1 VIGGRFRIVCAGEA
15 MIEISPRGGGGW
27 EVGYGGDTI
36 NQALHL
42 VRFGHDV
49 AYLTVLGGDPFA
61 GQMRS
66 AWGREGMD
74 TSLVLSD
81 PERTTGLYAISIDA
95 QGERQFSYWRSD
107 SAARRLFANPAIT
120 RAIREA
126 ERADVLVYSL
136 ISLAILPEDGREAL
150 LALARAV
157 RARGG
162 KVAFDGNY
170 RPRLWHSADEA
181 RLWRDWAAREADFGF
196 PTLEDEEQ
204 IAGRAVRP
212 EEIATAWRKAG
223 CGEVVVKLGA
233 QGCLLPDGTTAP
245 PLANL
250 RPVDT
255 SGAGDAFGSAYL
267 SCRLRGGSAGEAA
280 KAGHQLAAWV
290 MMRSGAIPPRDH
302 AAPYSLSSTASP
314 E

>member
-1 VIGGRFRIVCAGEA
+1 VIEGRFRVVCVGEA
-15 MIEISPRGGGGW
+15 MVEIAPRGGGW
-27 EVGYGGDTI
+27 EVGHGGDTI

-49 AYLTVLGGDPFA
+49 AYLTVLGSDPFA
-61 GQMRS
+61 GAMRA

-81 PERTTGLYAISIDA
+81 PECTTGLYAISIDA
-95 QGERQFSYWRSD
+95 HGERHFSYWRSD

-120 RAIREA
+120 AAAGDA
-126 ERADVLVYSL
+126 EQADVLVYSL
-136 ISLAILPEDGREAL
+136 ISLAILPKDGREAL

-170 RPRLWHSADEA
+170 RARLWQSADEA
-181 RLWRDWAAREADFGF
+181 RLWRDWAAREADFGL

-204 IAGRAVRP
+204 IAGAELEPSAV
-212 EEIATAWRKAG
+212 AAAWREAG

-233 QGCLLPDGTTAP
+233 KGCLAPDGTVIP
-245 PLANL
+245 PPGLL

-255 SGAGDAFGSAYL
+255 SGAGDAFGAAYL
-267 SCRLRGGSAGEAA
+267 SCRLRGGRPEDAA
-280 KAGHQLAAWV
+280 RAGHELAGWV
-290 MMRSGAIPPRDH
+290 MMRGGAIPPRDH
-302 AAPYSLSSTASP
+302 AAPYSLSSTAAP

>member
-1 VIGGRFRIVCAGEA
+1 MIGGRFRIVCVGEA
-15 MIEISPRGGGGW
+15 MVEIAPRGAGW
-27 EVGYGGDTI
+27 EVGQGGDTI

-49 AYLTVLGGDPFA
+49 AYLTVLGCDPFA
-61 GQMRS
+61 GEMR
-66 AWGREGMD
+66 ATWAREGMD

-81 PERTTGLYAISIDA
+81 PARTTGLYAISIDA
-95 QGERQFSYWRSD
+95 HGERHFSYWRSD
-107 SAARRLFANPAIT
+107 SAARRLFANPRIT
-120 RAIREA
+120 GAVAQA
-126 ERADVLVYSL
+126 ESADVLAYSL
-136 ISLAILPEDGREAL
+136 ISLAILPEEGREAL

-170 RPRLWHSADEA
+170 RPRLWQSADEA
-181 RLWRDWAAREADFGF
+181 RLWRDRAAGEADFGL

-204 IAGRAVRP
+204 IAAHPLKP
-212 EEIATAWRKAG
+212 EEVAQAWLDAG

-233 QGCLLPDGTTAP
+233 RGCRLPGGTVSP
-245 PLANL
+245 PLPGL
-250 RPVDT
+250 RPIDT
-255 SGAGDAFGSAYL
+255 SGAGDAFGAAYL
-267 SCRLRGGSAGEAA
+267 SCRLRGGSAEEAA
-280 KAGHQLAAWV
+280 AAGHELAAWV

-302 AAPYSLSSTASP
+302 AAPYSLSATAAP

>member
-1 VIGGRFRIVCAGEA
+1 MV
-15 MIEISPRGGGGW
+15 EISPRGGGW
-27 EVGYGGDTI
+27 DVGHGGDTI

-49 AYLTVLGGDPFA
+49 AYLTVLGSDPFA
-61 GQMRS
+61 GPMRA

-81 PERTTGLYAISIDA
+81 PDRATGLYAISIDPH
-95 QGERQFSYWRSD
+95 GERRFSYWRAD
-107 SAARRLFANPAIT
+107 SAARRLFAHPESVA
-120 RAIREA
+120 AA
-126 ERADVLVYSL
+126 ALAGQADALVYSL

-150 LALARAV
+150 LGVARAV

-170 RPRLWHSADEA
+170 RARLWQSPDEA

-196 PTLEDEEQ
+196 PTLEDEEE
-204 IAGRAVRP
+204 IAGGPLEPGVVA
-212 EEIATAWRKAG
+212 ATWREAG

-233 QGCLLPDGTTAP
+233 KGCLLPGGTIVP
-245 PLANL
+245 PRATLQ
-250 RPVDT
+250 PVDT
-255 SGAGDAFGSAYL
+255 SGTGDAFGAAYL
-267 SCRLRGGSAGEAA
+267 SCRLRDSSTEEAA
-280 KAGHQLAAWV
+280 RAGHELAAWA

-302 AAPYSLSSTASP
+302 AAPYNLSAIASP

>member
-1 VIGGRFRIVCAGEA
+1 MIGGRFRIVCVGEA
-15 MIEISPRGGGGW
+15 MVEISPRGGGW
-27 EVGYGGDTI
+27 DVGHGGDTI

-49 AYLTVLGGDPFA
+49 AYLSVLGCDPFA
-61 GQMRS
+61 GQMRA

-74 TSLVLSD
+74 TSLVLTD
-81 PERTTGLYAISIDA
+81 AERTTGLYAISIDA
-95 QGERQFSYWRSD
+95 HGERQFSYWRSD

-120 RAIREA
+120 LAAHEA
-126 ERADVLVYSL
+126 TQADVLIYSL

-162 KVAFDGNY
+162 NVAFDGNY
-170 RPRLWHSADEA
+170 RPRLWQSADEA

-204 IAGRAVRP
+204 IAGCALQPDEV
-212 EEIATAWRKAG
+212 AAAWRDAG

-233 QGCLLPDGTTAP
+233 KGCLLPSGTPCPSHAA
-245 PLANL
+245 LL
-250 RPVDT
+250 PVDT
-255 SGAGDAFGSAYL
+255 SGTGDAFGAAYL
-267 SCRLRGGSAGEAA
+267 SSRLRGASVEEAA
-280 KAGHQLAAWV
+280 QAAHELAAWV

-302 AAPYSLSSTASP
+302 AAPYSLGSSASP

>member
-1 VIGGRFRIVCAGEA
+1 MIGGRFRIVCVGEA
-15 MIEISPRGGGGW
+15 MVEISSRGGGW
-27 EVGYGGDTI
+27 DVGHGGDTI

-49 AYLTVLGGDPFA
+49 AYLTVLGCDPFA
-61 GQMRS
+61 GPMRA

-74 TSLVLSD
+74 TSLVLTD
-81 PERTTGLYAISIDA
+81 PDRTTGLYAISIDA
-95 QGERQFSYWRSD
+95 HGERQFSYWRSD
-107 SAARRLFANPAIT
+107 SAARRLFSHPDSVDAAGK
-120 RAIREA
+120 AA
-126 ERADVLVYSL
+126 RADVLAYSL

-150 LALARAV
+150 LGLARAV

-170 RPRLWHSADEA
+170 RPRLWQSADEA
-181 RLWRDWAAREADFGF
+181 RLWRDWAAREADFGL

-204 IAGRAVRP
+204 IAGRTLRP
-212 EEIATAWRKAG
+212 EEVAQAWLDAG

-233 QGCLLPDGTTAP
+233 QGCLLPDTTIAP
-245 PLANL
+245 PLPGL

-255 SGAGDAFGSAYL
+255 SGAGDAFDAAYL
-267 SCRLRGGSAGEAA
+267 SCRLRQGSAEEAA
-280 KAGHQLAAWV
+280 AAGHELAAWV

-302 AAPYSLSSTASP
+302 AAPYSLSSKALP

>member
-1 VIGGRFRIVCAGEA
+1 MIGGRFRIVCVGEA
-15 MIEISPRGGGGW
+15 MVQISPRGGGW
-27 EVGYGGDTI
+27 DVGHGGDTI

-49 AYLTVLGGDPFA
+49 AYLSVLGCDPFA
-61 GQMRS
+61 GPMRA

-95 QGERQFSYWRSD
+95 HGERQFSYWRSD
-107 SAARRLFANPAIT
+107 SAARRLFAHPESVDA
-120 RAIREA
+120 AA
-126 ERADVLVYSL
+126 KAAQADVLVYSL

-150 LALARAV
+150 LGLARTV

-170 RPRLWHSADEA
+170 RPRLWQSADEA

-204 IAGRAVRP
+204 IAGGSVEPAA
-212 EEIATAWRKAG
+212 IAAAWREAG
-223 CGEVVVKLGA
+223 CAEVVVKLGA
-233 QGCLLPDGTTAP
+233 QGCVLPGGDIAP
-245 PLANL
+245 PHVTLQ
-250 RPVDT
+250 PVDT
-255 SGAGDAFGSAYL
+255 SGAGDAFGAAYL
-267 SCRLRGGSAGEAA
+267 SCRLRGGSCGEAA
-280 KAGHQLAAWV
+280 QAGHELAAWV

-302 AAPYSLSSTASP
+302 AAPYSLSATASP

>member
-1 VIGGRFRIVCAGEA
+1 MIGGRFRIICVGEA
-15 MIEISPRGGGGW
+15 MVELSSRSGGW
-27 EVGYGGDTI
+27 QVGHGGDTI

-49 AYLTVLGGDPFA
+49 AYLTVLGCDPFA
-61 GQMRS
+61 GPMRA
-66 AWGREGMD
+66 AWGREGVD
-74 TSLVLSD
+74 TSLVLTD

-95 QGERQFSYWRSD
+95 HGERQFSYWRSD
-107 SAARRLFANPAIT
+107 SAARRLFSHPDSVQAAG
-120 RAIREA
+120 EA
-126 ERADVLVYSL
+126 AQADVLVYSL

-150 LALARAV
+150 LGLARAV

-170 RPRLWHSADEA
+170 RPRLWQSAAEA

-204 IAGRAVRP
+204 IADGAV
-212 EEIATAWRKAG
+212 EAAAIAAAWREAG

-233 QGCLLPDGTTAP
+233 KGCLLPGGEIVP
-245 PLANL
+245 PRASLL
-250 RPVDT
+250 PVDT
-255 SGAGDAFGSAYL
+255 SGAGDAFGAAYL
-267 SCRLRGGSAGEAA
+267 SCRLRGGSPEEAA
-280 KAGHQLAAWV
+280 QAAHELAAWV

-302 AAPYSLSSTASP
+302 AAPYSLSATALP

>member
-1 VIGGRFRIVCAGEA
+1 VIGGRFRIVCVGEA
-15 MIEISPRGGGGW
+15 MVEISPRGGGW
-27 EVGYGGDTI
+27 DVGHGGDTI

-49 AYLTVLGGDPFA
+49 AYLSVLGCDPFA
-61 GQMRS
+61 GPMRA

-74 TSLVLSD
+74 TSLVLTD
-81 PERTTGLYAISIDA
+81 PDRTTGLYAISIDA
-95 QGERQFSYWRSD
+95 HGERQFSYWRSD
-107 SAARRLFANPAIT
+107 SAARRLFSHPESVQAA
-120 RAIREA
+120 AKA
-126 ERADVLVYSL
+126 AQADVLVYSL
-136 ISLAILPEDGREAL
+136 ISLAILPEEGREAL
-150 LALARAV
+150 LGLARAV

-170 RPRLWHSADEA
+170 RPRLWQSADEA

-204 IAGRAVRP
+204 IAGGAVDP
-212 EEIATAWRKAG
+212 AAIAKAWREAG

-233 QGCLLPDGTTAP
+233 QGCVLPGGDIAP
-245 PLANL
+245 PQATLQ
-250 RPVDT
+250 PVDT
-255 SGAGDAFGSAYL
+255 SGAGDAFGAAYL
-267 SCRLRGGSAGEAA
+267 SCRLRGGSTEEAA
-280 KAGHQLAAWV
+280 QAGHELAAWV

-302 AAPYSLSSTASP
+302 AAPYSLSATVLP

>member
-1 VIGGRFRIVCAGEA
+1 MIGGRFRIVCVGEA
-15 MIEISPRGGGGW
+15 MVEISPRGGGW
-27 EVGYGGDTI
+27 DVGHGGDTI

-49 AYLTVLGGDPFA
+49 AYLSVLGCDPFA
-61 GQMRS
+61 GPMRA

-81 PERTTGLYAISIDA
+81 PERATGLYAISIDA
-95 QGERQFSYWRSD
+95 HGERQFSYWRSD
-107 SAARRLFANPAIT
+107 SAARRLFSHPDSV
-120 RAIREA
+120 EA
-126 ERADVLVYSL
+126 AAKAAQADVLVYSL

-150 LALARAV
+150 LGLARAV

-170 RPRLWHSADEA
+170 RPRLWQNADEA

-196 PTLEDEEQ
+196 PTLEDEQ
-204 IAGRAVRP
+204 LMAGGTVESA
-212 EEIATAWRKAG
+212 ATAAAWRDAG

-233 QGCLLPDGTTAP
+233 QGCALPDGTVVP
-245 PLANL
+245 PRANL
-250 RPVDT
+250 QPVDT
-255 SGAGDAFGSAYL
+255 SGTGDAFGAAYL
-267 SCRLRGGSAGEAA
+267 SCRLRGGSAEEAA
-280 KAGHQLAAWV
+280 LAGHELAAWV
-290 MMRSGAIPPRDH
+290 MMRGGAIPPRDH
-302 AAPYSLSSTASP
+302 AAPYSLSAAPLP

>member
-1 VIGGRFRIVCAGEA
+1 MIGGRFRIVCVGEA
-15 MIEISPRGGGGW
+15 MVEISPRGGGW
-27 EVGYGGDTI
+27 EVGHAGDTL

-61 GQMRS
+61 GAMRA

-81 PERTTGLYAISIDA
+81 PDRTTGLYAISIDA
-95 QGERQFSYWRSD
+95 HGERHFSYWRSD
-107 SAARRLFANPAIT
+107 SAARRLFANPGIT
-120 RAIREA
+120 EA
-126 ERADVLVYSL
+126 AAETERADVLTYSL
-136 ISLAILPEDGREAL
+136 ISLAILPEEGREAL
-150 LALARAV
+150 LGLARAV

-170 RPRLWHSADEA
+170 RPRLWQSADEA
-181 RLWRDWAAREADFGF
+181 RLWRDWAAREADFGL

-204 IAGRAVRP
+204 IAGRSVSS
-212 EEIATAWRKAG
+212 EEIADAWLAAG

-233 QGCLLPDGTTAP
+233 QGCRLPDGTVSP
-245 PLANL
+245 PLPGL

-255 SGAGDAFGSAYL
+255 SGAGDAFDAAYL
-267 SCRLRGGSAGEAA
+267 SCRLRGGSAEDAA
-280 KAGHQLAAWV
+280 TAGHELAAWV
-290 MMRSGAIPPRDH
+290 MMRTGAIPPPDH
-302 AAPYSLSSTASP
+302 AAPYSLSSSASP